1 MRGSDPAACRL
12 EALKDGL
19 KMEQLVEREEL
30 VKKYLLGSL
39 GEAEQAEVEDRL
51 MTDNEYFNE
60 LLLVEGELADDF
72 AFGNLS
78 EAEEA
83 IARDL
88 FLVIPEWR
96 QNLKYAEVLGQFVDE
111 VEPAEDAEWESALA
125 EAQENRYLLATLT
138 DDDWAGLRLL
148 AMVKSSPRRK
158 PDLVVGTMLD
168 EESLTIILVR
178 LIECGVIEEQDGVF
192 FCTALGAGALGMM
205 EQAAGVSLD
214 L

>member
-1 MRGSDPAACRL
+1 
-12 EALKDGL
+12 
-19 KMEQLVEREEL
+19 MEQWVEREEL

-51 MTDNEYFNE
+51 LTDEEYFNE
-60 LLLVEGELADDF
+60 LGLVEGELADDF

-78 EAEEA
+78 ADEEA
-83 IARDL
+83 MARNL

-96 QNLKYAEVLGQFVDE
+96 QNLKYAEVLGQFVAE
-111 VEPAEDAEWESALA
+111 VEPAADAEWESALA

-138 DDDWAGLRLL
+138 DGDWAGLRLL
-148 AMVKSSPRRK
+148 ALVKSSPRRK
-158 PDLVVGTMLD
+158 PDLAAGTVLD
-168 EESLTIILVR
+168 EESLTTVLVR

-192 FCTALGAGALGMM
+192 FCTPLGAKMLGKM
-205 EQAAGVSLD
+205 ERAAGVSLD